1 MKKKNADQFYDP
13 FLRRKQDYK
22 PIPGLSFVD
31 QARMSPGPSI
41 PLSVELG
48 GSDARQRSI
57 PRDQDELLC
66 AGACC
71 GIDRNGI
78 VRHLQPGLVGFVGFA
93 AGNEEGNLVC
103 VRYRFRAFLQVPD
116 ATVADRGKEVF
127 ATGPAG
133 PFTIQRT
140 SGAYRVGFMR
150 FKEPDSDRCSV
161 AVVSYDDDCPRDL
174 KIVHN
179 Q

>member
-1 MKKKNADQFYDP
+1 MKKSDKYYDP
-13 FLRRKQDYK
+13 YLRRKQDYR
-22 PIPGLSFVD
+22 PIPGLSFID
-31 QARMSPGPSI
+31 QVRSSPGPLI

-48 GSDARQRSI
+48 GSDPRQRSL
-57 PRDQDELLC
+57 PRDPDELLC

-93 AGNEEGNLVC
+93 VGNEEQNRVHL
-103 VRYRFRAFLQVPD
+103 RYRFRAFLRVPD
-116 ATVADRGKEVF
+116 ATASDRGKEVF

-133 PFTIQRT
+133 PFSIQQ
-140 SGAYRVGFMR
+140 SEGAYRIGFIR
-150 FKEPDSDRCSV
+150 FKESGSDQCSV
-161 AVVSYDDDCPRDL
+161 AIVPFDDDGPRDL
-174 KIVHN
+174 EIQN